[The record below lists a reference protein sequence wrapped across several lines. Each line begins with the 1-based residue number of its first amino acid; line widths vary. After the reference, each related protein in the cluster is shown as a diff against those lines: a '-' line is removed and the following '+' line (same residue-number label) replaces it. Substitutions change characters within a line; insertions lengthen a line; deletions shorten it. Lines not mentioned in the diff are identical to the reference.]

1 MPDSDKHLGR
11 PRSPSPDP
19 HAGRSVGCTCFAL
32 RKLNRT
38 VTRLYDQHMAEAGL
52 KVTQYSLLKYVAYSP
67 LPIAELA
74 SRMKTERTTLTRNLK
89 PLIDAGWVV
98 LKPGADSRQR
108 IATITPAGNT
118 VIAAARDAWRAA
130 QSELER
136 ALGSEA
142 VRSLHQQI
150 DTALTALVPLLE
162 RNDDG
167 LED

>member
-1 MPDSDKHLGR
+1 MPDSGDHSRK
-11 PRSPSPDP
+11 PSGGQQPSQ
-19 HAGRSVGCTCFAL
+19 RLGCTCFAL

-52 KVTQYSLLKYVAYSP
+52 KTTQYSLLRHVAYEP

-74 SRMKTERTTLTRNLK
+74 SRMNAERTTLTRNLK

-98 LKPGADSRQR
+98 LKPGPDSRQR
-108 IATITPAGNT
+108 IPTITPAGNK

-130 QSELER
+130 QSDLER
-136 ALGSEA
+136 TLGIGA
-142 VRSLHQQI
+142 VRDLHLQI
-150 DTALTALVPLLE
+150 ETALTALAPLLE
-162 RNDDG
+162 RPDDG